1 MQPVKR
7 YTPELD
13 WSACCYESDA
23 PYILMEEEFLGECVD
38 YSEYEALH
46 KANKYLVD
54 INEQLFDDVK
64 KLQKDAGALQA
75 KIDELMLEFVPNEMT
90 PDQLRKYS
98 EHQRP
103 V

>member
-1 MQPVKR
+1 MVKR
-7 YTPELD
+7 YSPIVD
-13 WSACCYESDA
+13 WNGCYYEGDEPSA
-23 PYILMEEEFLGECVD
+23 IMEEFVAGDWVE

-64 KLQKDAGALQA
+64 KLQKDAAALQA
-75 KIDELMLEFVPNEMT
+75 KIDELMLEFTPDEMT

-103 V
+103 I